1 MSSGGANRTVGIQ
14 GPDDR
19 PTSTISMTLPGAEAK
34 RGAPFQIR
42 GQVSAD
48 GEPCGHVTVEVLLKG
63 NRTEIPIGML
73 ATDERGAYDGAIV
86 LPATVPLGDYDVVA
100 RTLGDGRCGKGHTK

>member
-1 MSSGGANRTVGIQ
+1 
-14 GPDDR
+14 
-19 PTSTISMTLPGAEAK
+19 MTLPGAEAK

-42 GQVSAD
+42 GQVSAE
-48 GEPCGHVTVEVLLKG
+48 GEACGHVTVEVLLRSG
-63 NRTEIPIGML
+63 RTEIPIGML

-100 RTLGDGRCGKGHTK
+100 RTLGDTRCGKGHTK